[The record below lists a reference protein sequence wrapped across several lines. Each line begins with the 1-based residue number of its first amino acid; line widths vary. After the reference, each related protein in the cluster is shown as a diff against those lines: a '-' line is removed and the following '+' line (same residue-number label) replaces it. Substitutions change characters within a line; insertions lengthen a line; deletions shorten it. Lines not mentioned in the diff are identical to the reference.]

1 MGHHVKWWGVAPER
15 WWGVAPEGWWGVA
28 PEGCWMEPVG
38 IFSHKHY

>member
-28 PEGCWMEPVG
+28 PEGWWMEPVG